1 MACLSPEKAVV
12 KSCLESWREVALVLD
27 SVLAWEK
34 DWYPAVTAGS
44 LTMVYLI
51 LFWLSPSMLTLLSIV
66 GLLFTMLDYLGPKL
80 MDRIFSPSLW
90 TGEKEKKL
98 DNVCKS
104 LVSISLLGSSCC
116 NSFSN
121 LKTNSPMTHFS
132 ITASSLLVLAY
143 LGSLVSGMFLSYI
156 LTLVA
161 LMLPGLYRR
170 GLLAKYC
177 SSLVLKVEEMVK
189 GKKLQ

>member
-1 MACLSPEKAVV
+1 
-12 KSCLESWREVALVLD
+12 
-27 SVLAWEK
+27 
-34 DWYPAVTAGS
+34 
-44 LTMVYLI
+44 MVYLI
-51 LFWLSPSMLTLLSIV
+51 LYWLSPSMLTLLSIV

-80 MDRIFSPSLW
+80 MDRIFNPSQW

-104 LVSISLLGSSCC
+104 LVSTSLLVSSCC

-161 LMLPGLYRR
+161 LMLPGLYRF
-170 GLLAKYC
+170 
-177 SSLVLKVEEMVK
+177 VK
-189 GKKLQ
+189 SNII